1 MELARDQ
8 RDWQDLAEMD
18 PMWAILSSPGKQHGG
33 WDTAEFLASGRSE
46 IADVMARAQ
55 ALGLPLE
62 HGAALDFGCGA
73 GRLTRPLADRFR
85 RYIGL
90 DISEEML
97 ANARRMNADVP
108 NATFVHNGGIALA
121 SIANRSID
129 LVYSRIVL
137 QHITRR
143 AAVRGYVCEFA
154 RVLADGGLVCF
165 QLPSHIPARH
175 RLQPRPRLYRPLRR
189 LGVPTQMLYQRLRLQ
204 PIRMGFL
211 PVGEVRA
218 LLEGEGLRLLDVE
231 TIGVNGVSSSTYYAT
246 RG

>member
-33 WDTAEFLASGRSE
+33 WETKEFLASGRSE
-46 IADVMARAQ
+46 VADVMARAQ
-55 ALGLPLE
+55 ALGLPLQ
-62 HGAALDFGCGA
+62 HGTALDFGCGA
-73 GRLTRPLADRFR
+73 GRLSRPLADRFR

-97 ANARRMNADVP
+97 ANARRINADVP
-108 NATFVHNGGIALA
+108 NAVFVHNAGIGLA
-121 SIANRSID
+121 SIADRSID

-137 QHITRR
+137 QHVTRR
-143 AAVRGYVCEFA
+143 AAIRGYICEFA
-154 RVLADGGLVCF
+154 RVLADGGLLCF
-165 QLPSHIPARH
+165 QLPSHIPVRH
-175 RLQPRPRLYRPLRR
+175 RLQPRPRLYGLLRR
-189 LGVPTQMLYQRLRLQ
+189 LGVPTQVLYQRLHLQ
-204 PIRMGFL
+204 PIRMRFL

-218 LLEGEGLRLLDVE
+218 LLDDEGLRLLDVE
-231 TIGVNGVSSSTYYAT
+231 TVGVSGISSSTYYAT